1 MTPRTTQ
8 VRVPATVGN
17 FGGVPT
23 STAAL
28 DGALNLKVTLRSD
41 GGLHIRYFGE
51 NGERV
56 PRERSNLVVR
66 AMESALASKGIEFA
80 GADFEI
86 YSSVPVGVGLGS
98 SSAAVLA
105 GIIAADRLWHLKLEE
120 KLLFELA
127 AIHEARLENARA
139 AWFGGLVS
147 AEDGQTGQPAKGFS
161 KDFALEVVIPQ
172 FERLNTPFASGS
184 DKQVPGLEEAL
195 STRISGVSIFRCGSG
210 PAVGIFDRDLREE
223 AVKTV
228 RDCFARRGVESR
240 SIVFHP
246 SPCGARHWN
255 RDGAGVG
262 VVAGDCEEGTRKPT
276 LIPV

>member
-1 MTPRTTQ
+1 MTPRTIQ

-17 FGGVPT
+17 FCGVST
-23 STAAL
+23 STVAL
-28 DGALNLKVTLRSD
+28 DGTLNVRVTLRSD
-41 GGLHIRYFGE
+41 GGLQIRYFGE

-66 AMESALASKGIEFA
+66 AMESALASKGIEFS

-86 YSSVPVGVGLGS
+86 YSAVPVGVGLGS
-98 SSAAVLA
+98 SAAAVLA
-105 GIIAADRLWHLKLEE
+105 GVVAADRLARLKLDE
-120 KLLFELA
+120 KLIFELA
-127 AIHEARLENARA
+127 AVHEARLENTRA

-147 AEDGQTGQPAKGFS
+147 ADDGDTPEAFS
-161 KDFALEVVIPQ
+161 ETSALDVVIPQ

-195 STRISGVSIFRCGSG
+195 AIRLSGVSIFRCGAG
-210 PAVGIFDRDLREE
+210 PAVGIVDRELRAE
-223 AVKTV
+223 AVKLV

-246 SPCGARHWN
+246 SRCGARDWN
-255 RDGAGVG
+255 REGAAVG
-262 VVAGDCEEGTRKPT
+262 SLPGYCEEPARKPT

>member
-1 MTPRTTQ
+1 MTHGTVQ
-8 VRVPATVGN
+8 VRVPATVAN

-28 DGALNLKVTLRSD
+28 DGTLNVKVTLRSD

-66 AMESALASKGIEFA
+66 AMESALASKGIEFT

-86 YSSVPVGVGLGS
+86 YSAVPVGVGLGS
-98 SSAAVLA
+98 SAAAVLA
-105 GIIAADRLWHLKLEE
+105 GLIAADRLSHLKLDE
-120 KLLFELA
+120 KLLFQLA
-127 AIHEARLENARA
+127 AIHEPRLENARA

-147 AEDGQTGQPAKGFS
+147 VDDGETMPSAKGFPER
-161 KDFALEVVIPQ
+161 FALDVVIPQ
-172 FERLNTPFASGS
+172 FECLDRPFASGN
-184 DKQVPGLEEAL
+184 DKEVPGLAEAL
-195 STRISGVSIFRCGSG
+195 ATRTPGVSIFRCGSG
-210 PAVGIFDRDLREE
+210 PAVGIVDRERRAE
-223 AVKTV
+223 AVRAV

-240 SIVFHP
+240 SVVFRP
-246 SPCGARHWN
+246 SPSGARDWN
-255 RDGAGVG
+255 REGAEFGMFC
-262 VVAGDCEEGTRKPT
+262 GDREEDTRKPT